1 VEIGEARTVPELL
14 ERARDSEWDILVL
27 DVSLAGANGLDACRT
42 LRELRPTMPI
52 LVLTIHPEDQ
62 FGLRALKSG
71 AAGYLNKEAAPEE
84 LVTAVRRILGGGTY
98 MSRTLEVAFASQA
111 GSQAPAALHEML
123 SEREYQVFRMIAGGK
138 TLTAIGR
145 ELGLSLKT
153 ISTYQA
159 RIREKTK
166 LVNREEITHY
176 AIRQGLVG

>member
-1 VEIGEARTVPELL
+1 
-14 ERARDSEWDILVL
+14 
-27 DVSLAGANGLDACRT
+27 
-42 LRELRPTMPI
+42 
-52 LVLTIHPEDQ
+52 
-62 FGLRALKSG
+62 
-71 AAGYLNKEAAPEE
+71 
-84 LVTAVRRILGGGTY
+84 VTAVRRILGGGTY
-98 MSRTLEVAFASQA
+98 MTPTLQEAFASHGGA
-111 GSQAPAALHEML
+111 HSPAALHDML

-166 LVNREEITHY
+166 LINREEITHY